1 MPASRA
7 WGDSVTLHPKSS
19 RLGRLR
25 AVQRLRIIAWPSP
38 GSIRRARSRAMPASR
53 AWGDSVTL
61 HPKGSRFRGFL
72 DTKNKAPLL
81 RGSGVVQVNVL
92 DGRNNAS
99 SIPCLGTEDH
109 DSISAPMLGLVQPF
123 IRSSKR
129 GRHILI

>member
-1 MPASRA
+1 MLASRA
-7 WGDSVTLHPKSS
+7 WGDSVTF
-19 RLGRLR
+19 
-25 AVQRLRIIAWPSP
+25 
-38 GSIRRARSRAMPASR
+38 
-53 AWGDSVTL
+53 
-61 HPKGSRFRGFL
+61 HPKGSRFRGFVPWPAIRPARHE
-72 DTKNKAPLL
+72 KQSPAVAGP
-81 RGSGVVQVNVL
+81 GVVQVNVL